1 MESPIHTRQMAS
13 SLTAVPTTA
22 LGYYFIEEKQLKALI
37 VANDGIGI
45 SFQRLA
51 DSPDEKNHYALVIT
65 INEKS
70 HPRRFVLCTTPGRDI
85 RRFRDLDYGRRF
97 IQRLK
102 PDLERFHTV
111 IDPTLQDHPTGELTL

>member
-1 MESPIHTRQMAS
+1 MESPAQNRQMAS
-13 SLTAVPTTA
+13 GQNAAPITA

-65 INEKS
+65 IHDQS

-111 IDPTLQDHPTGELTL
+111 IDPTLQDHPTGELSV